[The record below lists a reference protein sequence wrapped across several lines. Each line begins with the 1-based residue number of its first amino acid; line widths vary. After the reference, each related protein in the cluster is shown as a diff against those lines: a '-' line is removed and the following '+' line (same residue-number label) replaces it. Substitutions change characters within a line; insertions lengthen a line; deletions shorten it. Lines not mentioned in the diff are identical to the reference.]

1 MNTTSIA
8 SRRMRRRSLTACTVA
23 LALVAAA
30 CGGDDEADA
39 PAPAPAA
46 AEEPA
51 AEEPAAEEPA
61 AEEPA
66 AEEPA
71 AEEPAAEEPA
81 AEVTAPDNPDQG
93 VTSDEIKIGYLG
105 DMTGPTASAQS
116 FNAHGADAY
125 FTCANERGG
134 ILGRQVDYII
144 EDDQYNTEKAVTSY
158 TKLTQDDKVLA
169 IHQMGG
175 SGQSTTLAPRVI
187 EDQIPVVGLPQTI
200 DAQIDNPYMFNN
212 IAHYG
217 DQADAAWGHMVADIG
232 AAEDVIVYGISL
244 EVPSGQE
251 FAAYVEATVNAGGG
265 TYLGTSY
272 LGLTA
277 TEATAQVQELQNAID
292 QGANYL
298 TLHGSPGAALTVVNS
313 MADAGIDLP
322 IIGIHGVASNSIWE
336 QGPAAQ
342 TDGMAGMHSF
352 MTANNDIE
360 AAAEM
365 TRCAALAG
373 YEGEELIINFAHGFA
388 VAMVLEQAI
397 IKTAET
403 LGEVTRQG
411 LTDTLKSQPWESG
424 GISCP
429 MDWTEVNHSPCAA
442 PFTYDAASGGMV
454 PLGPFGAYADYL
466 DGVYGIGA

>member
-1 MNTTSIA
+1 
-8 SRRMRRRSLTACTVA
+8 MRRRSLTACTVA

-30 CGGDDEADA
+30 CGGDDEAGA
-39 PAPAPAA
+39 PAPAPA
-46 AEEPA
+46 A

-352 MTANNDIE
+352 MTANNDI
-360 AAAEM
+360 
-365 TRCAALAG
+365 
-373 YEGEELIINFAHGFA
+373 
-388 VAMVLEQAI
+388 
-397 IKTAET
+397 KTAET